1 MAKQNGKAKANGAK
15 EPKSTG
21 NGSSSKPP
29 KKDGDNISNPY
40 QIKVSLRFIV
50 LSMLSCWLSSFAVG
64 RVARQVL
71 IVAPEQRLLDLQASI
86 ELQEKMLQAERE
98 QESKN
103 VMQLPNPVLKNKPIP
118 NTVYTAMNFDTA
130 RSASITSRFV
140 VMEEDET
147 EGECKLSMSGEQVC
161 QAKPGKVPTGP
172 HEAINQSVFEEDDGP
187 HYPAGQHLLMDIRNV
202 EEAFL
207 ASEERLAK
215 AMLKVVGQ
223 CGLTL
228 LSYHCH
234 GLAPAGVSCVGVL
247 LESHVSFH
255 TWPAEGVVTLDLFTC
270 GSQSLLPIVETVESL
285 FGVPR
290 NEDGPET
297 VWAYKIR
304 GYGEETDAE
313 LTDLFTFPI
322 GTMTEYKKELVSI
335 EKTKQYEQR
344 IDVYDVLRPVFQNFD
359 QYKRSLLDDGSYES
373 RYKEIFQPDRLLFV
387 DGVLQSRRSAEIPYH
402 EALVHPAMVA
412 HKSPSRVLL
421 LNCGAG
427 AALREVLKHKS
438 VETVVMVE
446 EEPDVIRVSKK
457 YFPEYHDCSNI
468 EGMTST
474 CLADPRVELVFDD
487 IFEWMAVNH
496 KEEDR
501 PEFDVIIMDEYYY
514 IKNAIWGD
522 IDPDE
527 EDDDEEDDE
536 ITYFLSELLAADG
549 VFAAQVGDAPSLG
562 TAATGNPKMQDRF
575 NFVDS
580 LHDNGFVRVV
590 DYEEG
595 HLGFSN
601 PWQFLLAFKT
611 GEPNEAW
618 DYKHSAWH
626 NMKIDQR
633 TLPSTSGDSSLMH
646 FDGAVMKGYSYPSKA
661 SGVVF
666 CRAYPDSSFCKSGRG
681 LQTEEA

>member
-1 MAKQNGKAKANGAK
+1 MGKQNGKAKAKGAK
-15 EPKSTG
+15 EPSTS
-21 NGSSSKPP
+21 NGSSSKPT
-29 KKDGDNISNPY
+29 KNNDENNVTNPY
-40 QIKVSLRFIV
+40 KVKVSLRFIV

-64 RVARQVL
+64 RIARQLL
-71 IVAPEQRLLDLQASI
+71 IVGPQQQLLDLKASI
-86 ELQEKMLQAERE
+86 ELQERMLQKERE
-98 QESKN
+98 QVSKN
-103 VMQLPNPVLKNKPIP
+103 VMQLPNPTLKNKPIP
-118 NTVYTAMNFDTA
+118 NTIYTAMNFDTA

-140 VMEEDET
+140 VMEEDE
-147 EGECKLSMSGEQVC
+147 EVDGECKLSMSGEQVC
-161 QAKPGKVPTGP
+161 QAKPGKVTTGP
-172 HEAINQSVFEEDDGP
+172 KASNESIVEDDGP

-270 GSQSLLPIVETVESL
+270 GSQSLLPIVETVDKL

-290 NEDGPET
+290 NEDGSET
-297 VWAYKIR
+297 VWAYKVR

-313 LTDLFTFPI
+313 LADLFTFPI

-335 EKTKQYEQR
+335 EKTKQYRQR
-344 IDVYDVLRPVFQNFD
+344 IDVYDVLRPVLQNID

-427 AALREVLKHKS
+427 AALREVLKHKG
-438 VETVVMVE
+438 VELVVMVE
-446 EEPDVIRVSKK
+446 EEPDVIMISRE

-468 EGMTST
+468 EGITPT
-474 CLADPRVELVFDD
+474 CLADERVHLVIGDIYEWLAEKHDDDELEF
-487 IFEWMAVNH
+487 
-496 KEEDR
+496 
-501 PEFDVIIMDEYYY
+501 FDVIIMDEQYVQ
-514 IKNAIWGD
+514 G
-522 IDPDE
+522 
-527 EDDDEEDDE
+527 
-536 ITYFLSELLAADG
+536 
-549 VFAAQVGDAPSLG
+549 
-562 TAATGNPKMQDRF
+562 
-575 NFVDS
+575 
-580 LHDNGFVRVV
+580 
-590 DYEEG
+590 
-595 HLGFSN
+595 
-601 PWQFLLAFKT
+601 
-611 GEPNEAW
+611 
-618 DYKHSAWH
+618 
-626 NMKIDQR
+626 
-633 TLPSTSGDSSLMH
+633 
-646 FDGAVMKGYSYPSKA
+646 
-661 SGVVF
+661 
-666 CRAYPDSSFCKSGRG
+666 
-681 LQTEEA
+681 

>member
-15 EPKSTG
+15 EPKAS
-21 NGSSSKPP
+21 NGSSSKLTN
-29 KKDGDNISNPY
+29 KNEDDSIATNPY
-40 QIKVSLRFIV
+40 KVKVSLRFII
-50 LSMLSCWLSSFAVG
+50 LSLLSCWLSSFAVG
-64 RVARQVL
+64 RVARQLL
-71 IVAPEQRLLDLQASI
+71 IVGPQQRLLDLQALI
-86 ELQEKMLQAERE
+86 ELQERKLQQER
-98 QESKN
+98 QQKSKD
-103 VMQLPNPVLKNKPIP
+103 VMELPNPVLKNKPVP

-130 RSASITSRFV
+130 RSATITSRFV
-140 VMEEDET
+140 VSEEEEEVD
-147 EGECKLSMSGEQVC
+147 GECKLSMSGEHVC
-161 QAKPGKVPTGP
+161 QAKPGKVTTGP
-172 HEAINQSVFEEDDGP
+172 KASVFEEDDGP

-215 AMLKVVGQ
+215 AMLEVVGQ

-270 GSQSLLPIVETVESL
+270 GSQSLLPIVETVERL
-285 FGVPR
+285 FGIPR
-290 NEDGPET
+290 NEEGPET

-335 EKTKQYEQR
+335 EKTKQYKQR

-412 HKSPSRVLL
+412 HKSPKRVLL

-427 AALREVLKHKS
+427 AALREVLKHKG
-438 VETVVMVE
+438 VEVVVMIE
-446 EEPDVIRVSKK
+446 EEPDVIMISKE

-468 EGMTST
+468 EGIEPT
-474 CLADPRVELVFDD
+474 CLADERVHLVIGD
-487 IFEWMAVNH
+487 IYEWLAEKH
-496 KEEDR
+496 DEER
-501 PEFDVIIMDEYYY
+501 VEFDVIIMDE
-514 IKNAIWGD
+514 
-522 IDPDE
+522 
-527 EDDDEEDDE
+527 
-536 ITYFLSELLAADG
+536 
-549 VFAAQVGDAPSLG
+549 Q
-562 TAATGNPKMQDRF
+562 
-575 NFVDS
+575 
-580 LHDNGFVRVV
+580 
-590 DYEEG
+590 
-595 HLGFSN
+595 
-601 PWQFLLAFKT
+601 
-611 GEPNEAW
+611 
-618 DYKHSAWH
+618 
-626 NMKIDQR
+626 
-633 TLPSTSGDSSLMH
+633 
-646 FDGAVMKGYSYPSKA
+646 
-661 SGVVF
+661 
-666 CRAYPDSSFCKSGRG
+666 
-681 LQTEEA
+681 